1 MNRLKLLFLLL
12 IIGALIIVFVQN
24 QEPITL
30 KLLCPDINASQAC
43 LYQTRQFPLAMWIG
57 LFTLAGILTNLLGQV
72 FSRYG
77 YASSAKQK
85 YTPASSSRYTDNDL
99 YPDQQN
105 WIDEDRD
112 RSKYS
117 TNSTPIQNSPV
128 VDKFDKS
135 TSYEKPQ
142 EPQNV
147 ERSGSTYSY
156 TYRTVDERLPEGY
169 ATPTAAKSS
178 TTSQAQARSRN
189 VGFASSP
196 NLDKEPPSD
205 VKDST
210 PKTSN
215 ESLRESNMD
224 AQEDDEDWI

>member
-12 IIGALIIVFVQN
+12 IIAALIIVFVQN

-43 LYQTRQFPLAMWIG
+43 LYQTRQFPLAVWIG
-57 LFTLAGILTNLLGQV
+57 LFTLAGILTSLLGQV

-77 YASSAKQK
+77 YATSSAKQK
-85 YTPASSSRYTDNDL
+85 STPASSSRYTDNDV
-99 YPDQQN
+99 YPDRQN

-112 RSKYS
+112 QSQYS

-128 VDKFDKS
+128 VDKFDQS

-142 EPQNV
+142 KPQNV

-156 TYRTVDERLPEGY
+156 TYRTADE
-169 ATPTAAKSS
+169 
-178 TTSQAQARSRN
+178 RSRN
-189 VGFASSP
+189 VGLASSP

-215 ESLRESNMD
+215 KPLRESNID

>member
-12 IIGALIIVFVQN
+12 IIAALIIVFVQN

-30 KLLCPDINASQAC
+30 KLLCPDINASQTC
-43 LYQTRQFPLAMWIG
+43 LYQTRQFPLAVWIG

-85 YTPASSSRYTDNDL
+85 STPASSSRYTDNDL
-99 YPDQQN
+99 YPDRQN
-105 WIDEDRD
+105 WIDEDRE

-117 TNSTPIQNSPV
+117 THSTPIQNSPV

-156 TYRTVDERLPEGY
+156 TYRTADERL
-169 ATPTAAKSS
+169 
-178 TTSQAQARSRN
+178 SRN

-215 ESLRESNMD
+215 ESLRESNID
-224 AQEDDEDWI
+224 TQEDDEDWI

>member
-12 IIGALIIVFVQN
+12 IIAALIIVFVQN

-30 KLLCPDINASQAC
+30 KLLCPDINASQGC
-43 LYQTRQFPLAMWIG
+43 LYQTRQFPLAVWIG
-57 LFTLAGILTNLLGQV
+57 LFTLAGILTSLLGQV

-77 YASSAKQK
+77 YTSSAKQK
-85 YTPASSSRYTDNDL
+85 YTPASSSRYTDNDV
-99 YPDQQN
+99 YPDRQN

-112 RSKYS
+112 QSKYS

-142 EPQNV
+142 KPQNV

-156 TYRTVDERLPEGY
+156 TYRTADERLSPR
-169 ATPTAAKSS
+169 AD
-178 TTSQAQARSRN
+178 
-189 VGFASSP
+189 FASSP

-215 ESLRESNMD
+215 ESLRQSNID